1 MLYCTVLY
9 CTVLYCVRLGA
20 MMTAEYVLELTN
32 VFHSGQVEPGTCLQK
47 LIGSVRTGVILKVGI
62 GKYPYMFSVLIQIC
76 LDNH

>member
-1 MLYCTVLY
+1 
-9 CTVLYCVRLGA
+9 

-62 GKYPYMFSVLIQIC
+62 GKYPSMFSYKYFFILIKYFFLLFYLQN
-76 LDNH
+76 LLFKYFF